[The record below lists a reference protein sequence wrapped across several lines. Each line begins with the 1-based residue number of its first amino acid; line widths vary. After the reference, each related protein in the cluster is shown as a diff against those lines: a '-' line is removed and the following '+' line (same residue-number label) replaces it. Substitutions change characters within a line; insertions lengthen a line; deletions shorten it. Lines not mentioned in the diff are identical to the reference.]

1 MAGNTKAMGVAYRDQ
16 LIQGTSTNDN
26 AIAGDVG
33 EFVTSTVAS
42 GAAVSITTAT
52 PVNITS
58 ISLTAG
64 DWDIDGIIDFLPAA
78 TTSITQ
84 LVTAVSLTA
93 NTLSTQPGGS
103 GLGTDPLVTWNQAAS
118 VPAAVVGL
126 ATATIRLSIAATT
139 TVYLV
144 ASANFTVS
152 TMTGYGT
159 IRARRV
165 R

>member
-26 AIAGDVG
+26 ALTGDVG
-33 EFVTSTVAS
+33 ELITATVAS
-42 GAAVSITTAT
+42 GSAVSLTSTTAA
-52 PVNITS
+52 NITS

-64 DWDIDGIIDFLPAA
+64 DWDIDGQIDFAPAA

-84 LVTAVSLTA
+84 LNVGISLTSA
-93 NTLSTQPGGS
+93 TLASQAGGS
-103 GLGTDPLVTWNQAAS
+103 GLGTDPTFTVNQAAN
-118 VPAAVVGL
+118 VPAALVAVASG
-126 ATATIRLSIAATT
+126 TVRLSIAATT

-144 ASANFTVS
+144 GQATFSVS